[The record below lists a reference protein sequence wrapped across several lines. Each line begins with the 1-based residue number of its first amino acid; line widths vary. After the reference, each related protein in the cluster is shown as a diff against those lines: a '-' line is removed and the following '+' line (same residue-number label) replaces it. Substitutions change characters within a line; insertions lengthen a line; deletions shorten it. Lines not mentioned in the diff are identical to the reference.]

1 MEVHFLK
8 VRGAFVAGSVLLF
21 MTLVGCGGPDKSNA
35 SPEVDELQQ
44 FLAEHPDIDNPKD
57 EGPP

>member
-1 MEVHFLK
+1 MRFLK
-8 VRGAFVAGSVLLF
+8 VRGAFVAASVLLWL
-21 MTLVGCGGPDKSNA
+21 TLVGCGGPEKSNS

-44 FLAEHPDIDNPKD
+44 FLSEHPDIDNPED

>member
-1 MEVHFLK
+1 MRLST
-8 VRGAFVAGSVLLF
+8 VRGAFITGSVLW
-21 MTLVGCGGPDKSNA
+21 LVVLIGCGGPDNSNS

-44 FLAEHPDIDNPKD
+44 FLSEHPDIDNPED